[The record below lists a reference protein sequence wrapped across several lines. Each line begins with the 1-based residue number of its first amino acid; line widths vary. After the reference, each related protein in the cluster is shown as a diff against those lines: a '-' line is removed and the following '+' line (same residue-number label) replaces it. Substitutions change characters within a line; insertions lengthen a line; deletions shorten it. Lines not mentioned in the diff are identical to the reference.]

1 MKKRKFVIA
10 AVVLL
15 VAIAVVALLL
25 RQKAAE
31 IDRQKTVKVRLLWL
45 NQAQFAGIYA
55 AQEEGFYR
63 DAGFNVEIT
72 PGGPGVNPILL
83 VASGSENFGVAS
95 ATDII
100 LAREKGIPVRALSTI
115 VAENPTCFFS
125 RADSGI
131 RSVQDFAGKKVGV
144 KTGFELEYYLDAML
158 KEAGV
163 ARSAVEIIP
172 IQFDL
177 TPFFRGDIDV
187 WCGYRINEPNVVRA
201 RDIAVNEILP
211 ADYGVKVSGDV
222 LFTSEK
228 FFNDNQELAWAFVDT
243 TWRGWRFAEE
253 KRDLAIEYVLRFN
266 PKGDKQHERAM
277 LESMLGLVFANRG
290 SIPPVESAAHW
301 AGMIDFLKRNQVIKT
316 SVPAESC
323 FWKRR

>member
-1 MKKRKFVIA
+1 MKRYKLA
-10 AVVLL
+10 LSAVFLL
-15 VAIAVVALLL
+15 VAVVVAAVFIRGQAAEVA
-25 RQKAAE
+25 RQKV
-31 IDRQKTVKVRLLWL
+31 VKVRLLWL

-55 AQEEGFYR
+55 AQEEAFYR
-63 DAGFNVEIT
+63 DAGLNVEIT

-83 VASGSENFGVAS
+83 VASGSEHFGVAS

-100 LAREKGIPVRALSTI
+100 LAREKGVPVRALSTI

-131 RSVQDFAGKKVGV
+131 RSVRDFVGKRVGV

-163 ARSAVEIIP
+163 EKSSLETVP

-177 TPFFRGDIDV
+177 TPFFRGEVDV

-201 RDIAVNEILP
+201 RGIALNEILP
-211 ADYGVKVSGDV
+211 SDYGVRVAGDV
-222 LFTSEK
+222 LFTSEE
-228 FFNDNQELAWAFVDT
+228 FYEENQDLAWAFVDA
-243 TWRGWRFAEE
+243 TWKGWQFAEE
-253 KRDLAIEYVLRFN
+253 RRDRAVEYVLRYN
-266 PKGDKQHERAM
+266 SKGDRQHER
-277 LESMLGLVFANRG
+277 SMLDSMLPLVFSNRG
-290 SIPPVESAAHW
+290 AIPPSEDASRW
-301 AGMIDFLKRNQVIKT
+301 TEMISFLRKHGVVKS

-323 FWKRR
+323 FWVRK